1 VNGKIAMEE
10 HFGIPDFPVAP
21 PLPPGEFTERML
33 DTEARLAEMDAAGI
47 EVMALSLT
55 SPGVQGEPDA
65 GRAAELAVE
74 ANDRLAEVVAKHPDR
89 YLGFAAVPLQDPE
102 RAADE
107 LERCVG
113 LGLRGAM
120 VNGYTSTT
128 DPEVGL
134 YYDDPRFE
142 PFWARVEALGV
153 PVYLHP
159 RQALPHAQRI
169 YDGYPEIVSA
179 AWGFGVET
187 GTHAIRLIL
196 SGLFDRHPRVQVV
209 LGHLGET
216 LPFAIWRLENR
227 FDLRPHGKRLE
238 RPVSAYLREN
248 FHVTTSGN
256 FSDRALA
263 ATIAELGSDR
273 VLFAVDYPYEAIAH
287 GASWFDAA
295 PLDENV
301 RKRVGRENAR
311 RLLGL

>member
-1 VNGKIAMEE
+1 VTGKIALEE

-33 DTEARLAEMDAAGI
+33 DTEDRLAEMDAAGI
-47 EVMALSLT
+47 ELMALSLT

-65 GRAAELAVE
+65 GRARELATE
-74 ANDRLAEVVAKHPDR
+74 ANDRLAEIVASHPDR

-107 LERCVG
+107 LERTLD
-113 LGLRGAM
+113 LGFKAAL
-120 VNGYTSTT
+120 VNGFTSTA

-142 PFWARVEALGV
+142 PFWARAEALGV

-169 YDGYPEIVSA
+169 YEGYPELVAA

-196 SGLFDRHPRVQVV
+196 SGLFDRHPRLQVV

-227 FDLRPHGKRLE
+227 FNLRPHGKTLE
-238 RPVSAYLREN
+238 RPVSDYFREN

-263 ATIAELGSDR
+263 ATIAELGAER
-273 VLFAVDYPYEAIAH
+273 VLFAVDYPYEAIEP

-295 PLDENV
+295 PLDDEQ
-301 RKRVGRENAR
+301 RRLIGRENAR
-311 RLLGL
+311 RLLRL

>member
-1 VNGKIAMEE
+1 MTGKIAVEE

-47 EVMALSLT
+47 DVMVLSLT
-55 SPGVQGEPDA
+55 SPGAQGEPDA
-65 GRAAELAVE
+65 GRACERATE
-74 ANDRLAEVVAKHPDR
+74 ANDRLAAIVAAHPDR
-89 YLGFAAVPLQDPE
+89 YVGFAALPLQDPE

-113 LGLRGAM
+113 LGFRGAL
-120 VNGYTSTT
+120 VNGYTTT
-128 DPEVGL
+128 DDADVGL

-142 PFWARVEALGV
+142 PFWALAEALDV
-153 PVYLHP
+153 PIYLHP
-159 RQALPHAQRI
+159 RQALPSAQRI
-169 YDGYPEIVSA
+169 YHGYPEIVSA

-196 SGLFDRHPRVQVV
+196 SGLFDRHPRLQVV

-216 LPFAIWRLENR
+216 LPFAIWRLEHR
-227 FDLRPHGKRLE
+227 FDLRPHGRQLE

-263 ATIAELGSDR
+263 ATLAELGPER
-273 VLFAVDYPYEAIAH
+273 VLFAVDYPYESITE
-287 GASWFDAA
+287 GAGWFDAA
-295 PLDENV
+295 PLDDAI
-301 RKRVGRENAR
+301 RAKVGRENAR
-311 RLLGL
+311 RLLRL